1 MDVTVDN
8 LLNQVAQTF
17 FEKFKSQNIDSNFLQ
32 KFLDELLKKIQV
44 TDTQSTFQ
52 KPIKEGPKPSNSV
65 PGSKTLSSELK
76 LAYKQLLTD
85 NSYVNEY
92 KRFLSKVLNKE
103 SFKNLLTPE
112 KTKSNNIATTKALTN
127 ISNIFSTIKD
137 LKNTNLDRLKNVKN
151 INFPKFNKLEDTIQ
165 NLANKVSKIKDLKN
179 TNLDRLKNVKNINFP
194 KFNKLED
201 TIQNLANKVSKI
213 KQINPVSN
221 FANFGDASKPKLIK
235 EEEKPKK
242 VILYDIANNASKTLK
257 DKFANIFE
265 NFIDKLKG
273 FFEKDPKKGGFGL
286 LGGALAL
293 LLGGLAALVTGL
305 MTDGPFKGLLKILS
319 KVGIQ
324 GALKVLEIAAKFFM
338 SNLKAAVMAPV
349 SLLRSVAKTIGQIF
363 GKEAFKTIIKPLRG
377 LTGIFTKM
385 LGGLVKMLTPLLK
398 RIPLIG
404 SIISWGFAYTRFK
417 SGDVVGGVID
427 VLSGIA
433 TLFPGVG
440 TVIGIGLDVLNAF
453 LDFKSGGATKETS
466 QKKTGIIGGWMLGL
480 GKLVYKSIKSLPVI
494 GPLLKSVEEFS
505 SGNYLKGIK
514 QLAYIITPL
523 EFIGA
528 LLGDTEASGL
538 TKTTASVFRGVGSVL
553 ANLTKWV
560 GTTIYKSVKS
570 LPILGPLLKS
580 VEEFS
585 SGNYLKGIK
594 QLAYVITPLEFIG
607 ALLGDTEASGLT
619 KTSASVF
626 RGIGSVIGNLLKW
639 VSTGVYRVFKNLPI
653 IGPVIKSIEEFTK
666 GNYLKGLKQLAY
678 IITPLESIGALLG
691 DTEISGVTKM
701 SAGIFKGVGN
711 VLKNLSE
718 WVAKTI
724 WRVFSNL
731 PILGPVLRGV
741 KELFSGNFVNGLK
754 QLIYV
759 NPMFELLGS
768 LLGDTEIGRVTSTTS
783 GVIKNTGG
791 VLKNLGKWVAEK
803 ITNIPVI
810 GPLLKMIKNFTN
822 SEWKEGFKNLGRAI
836 GLGGLISF
844 FESKPEQTSDIKET
858 TSINP
863 FTALK
868 NAVLDRARKWW
879 KKTWSWVKWLA
890 RRVLPSSVIKALDKD
905 ISIEDDN
912 IKVEGQQSSPLIT
925 SETLNRIK
933 DATKKILSNIGK
945 NITNTLQ
952 KGINTLTSLPDK
964 LKNIT
969 GGVFDGIKN
978 IASSIWDSV
987 KNTIK
992 GIKNKISNFT
1002 SGVSTLAKNVVTKS
1016 IDITR
1021 NVYNNLKG
1029 VTSSIFN
1036 KIKNVASN
1044 IWGSTKELL
1053 SATKDKIQNWWEN
1066 SSVKKIVDTGL
1077 DTAKNWYEDLV
1088 KNSKSIT
1095 DVLKNARDS
1104 IFDKVSGFFKNISSN
1119 ISSGVKSWWSNLS
1132 ADPRTWVGTDIPKPA
1147 NNTPIVSDTDIQNT
1161 TTSSIKNNIE
1171 TDTTKETA
1179 RAKIVEDEKDFTLSD
1194 DTLKEIANNTGLT
1207 NNSLLALADALTKL
1221 VRVMQTNSNNN
1232 TTIIA
1237 GNNQQSQPKP
1247 AAAIAASNV
1256 DPISRIRRQFA
1267 IS

>member
-65 PGSKTLSSELK
+65 PVSKTLSSELK

-112 KTKSNNIATTKALTN
+112 KPKSNNIATKALTN

-137 LKNTNLDRLKNVKN
+137 LKN
-151 INFPKFNKLEDTIQ
+151 I
-165 NLANKVSKIKDLKN
+165 
-179 TNLDRLKNVKNINFP
+179 NLDRLKNVKNINFP

-453 LDFKSGGATKETS
+453 LDFKSGGATKEAS

-480 GKLVYKSIKSLPVI
+480 GKLVYKSVKSLPVI

-514 QLAYIITPL
+514 QLAYI
-523 EFIGA
+523 
-528 LLGDTEASGL
+528 
-538 TKTTASVFRGVGSVL
+538 V
-553 ANLTKWV
+553 
-560 GTTIYKSVKS
+560 
-570 LPILGPLLKS
+570 
-580 VEEFS
+580 
-585 SGNYLKGIK
+585 
-594 QLAYVITPLEFIG
+594 TPLEFIG

-619 KTSASVF
+619 KTSASIF
-626 RGIGSVIGNLLKW
+626 RGIGGVLKSLGEW
-639 VSTGVYRVFKNLPI
+639 VTKTIWKVFSNIPI
-653 IGPVIKSIEEFTK
+653 IGPA
-666 GNYLKGLKQLAY
+666 LKGAKELFSGNFGNAFKQFLY
-678 IITPLESIGALLG
+678 INPGFELLGALLG
-691 DTEISGVTKM
+691 DTEVGAVTGTT
-701 SAGIFKGVGN
+701 AGAVKGIGSM
-711 VLKNLSE
+711 LKS
-718 WVAKTI
+718 
-724 WRVFSNL
+724 
-731 PILGPVLRGV
+731 
-741 KELFSGNFVNGLK
+741 
-754 QLIYV
+754 
-759 NPMFELLGS
+759 
-768 LLGDTEIGRVTSTTS
+768 
-783 GVIKNTGG
+783 
-791 VLKNLGKWVAEK
+791 LGKWVAEK

-810 GPLLKMIKNFTN
+810 GPLLKMIKNFTD

-1077 DTAKNWYEDLV
+1077 DTAKNWYEGLV

-1132 ADPRTWVGTDIPKPA
+1132 ADPRTWVGMDIPKPA

-1247 AAAIAASNV
+1247 AAAITASNV